1 MKKVIA
7 YVHTHWDREWYREFE
22 EFRLRLIEVVDE
34 ILERLQSGDLPE
46 FYFDGQTIAI
56 EDYLEIYPEKEDLIK
71 SLIKKKKLFVGPFCC
86 SADQFLTSG
95 ESLIRNLSFGLKKSF
110 EWGEKEF
117 IAYLSDTFGHCV
129 SMNEILKTAN
139 LDKAVMW
146 RGIGDFP
153 ADLTWNDIKTT
164 NLLQGYFND
173 FLNCDLDFDKKAEG
187 LKKYLDKI
195 SAKSGEY
202 VLLPI
207 GADHLKACDNLKELI
222 CKLNDK
228 FKNEY
233 EFVISNPLEYFKKI
247 NDEDRIT
254 VKGEFLNN
262 DKTFILQGVYSTRN
276 DIKQAN
282 ARCERKLCEAEMF
295 DAINSTFFH
304 KKSRQPQIDY
314 AYKTLIKNH
323 AHDSIYGCSTDKV
336 SREVLTRFE
345 KVEEIADGV
354 KKRCVRDL
362 SSDSG
367 IVALNLSNSNF
378 AGIATIKTTKKLP
391 MSLNAVKIGKERGF
405 ADEILYN
412 PNKIP
417 VTEDYTDIM
426 EYAVNLKNIPE
437 FSTKMITKNDIFD
450 ENDIKI
456 GKNSIENENIKI
468 KIDKN
473 KLVVTDKKNQKI
485 YGDFIKFTDIADIGD
500 SYNFAPL
507 KDDKKIVSKIKS
519 FKIEDKKFL
528 AILKVVFEI
537 KIPEKTTDKRRSIVS
552 PKHDIEARFALGSG
566 AKFVKIDLNYEN
578 KSKNHKL
585 QVVFDLKKPV
595 YETISEDLY
604 KTIKR
609 NFDPNYDLNDKI
621 PAPRGIEL
629 KQNTMPINRFVYS
642 NGVGI
647 ITDGLKEIEIA
658 QNTLAI
664 TLLRATG
671 IISNPKNPARG
682 TPAGPPIET
691 PELQMLGEQRAT
703 FAFSFTEKAENLY
716 KICDE
721 IFNPPILFFGN
732 LKNQQFIVKDNEN
745 IKVTAIKKS
754 VSNDLI
760 VRLVNYSN
768 EKELC
773 TIKCKQL
780 FETNLTEEK
789 SCPTN
794 NILYFNPHEIKTVK
808 IQP

>member
-1 MKKVIA
+1 M
-7 YVHTHWDREWYREFE
+7 T
-22 EFRLRLIEVVDE
+22 
-34 ILERLQSGDLPE
+34 
-46 FYFDGQTIAI
+46 
-56 EDYLEIYPEKEDLIK
+56 
-71 SLIKKKKLFVGPFCC
+71 C
-86 SADQFLTSG
+86 G
-95 ESLIRNLSFGLKKSF
+95 ESLIRNLSFGLKKSC
-110 EWGEKEF
+110 EWGEKDF

-139 LDKAVMW
+139 LDKAIMW
-146 RGIGDFP
+146 RGIGDLP

-164 NLLQGYFND
+164 NLIQGYFND

-195 SAKSGEY
+195 ASKSGDY

-222 CKLNDK
+222 SKLNDK

-247 NDEDRIT
+247 KDEDR
-254 VKGEFLNN
+254 VSVRGEFLNN

-295 DAINSTFFH
+295 DAINSTFYG

-336 SREVLTRFE
+336 SSEVLTRFE
-345 KVEEIADGV
+345 KVEEIADGI
-354 KKRCVRDL
+354 KKRCIRDI
-362 SSDSG
+362 SGDSG
-367 IVALNLSNSNF
+367 MVAINLSNNNF
-378 AGIATIKTTKKLP
+378 TGITTIKTTKKLP
-391 MSLNAVKIGKERGF
+391 PTLNAVKIGKERGF

-417 VTEDYTDIM
+417 VTEDYTDII

-437 FSTKMITKNDIFD
+437 FSSKTITKNDIFD
-450 ENDIKI
+450 GNDIKI

-473 KLVVTDKKNQKI
+473 KIVVTDKKNQKI
-485 YGDFIKFTDIADIGD
+485 YSDFMKFTDIADVGD

-507 KDDKKIVSKIKS
+507 KDDKKIISKIKS

-528 AILKVVFEI
+528 AILNVDFEI
-537 KIPEKTTDKRRSIVS
+537 KIPEKTTDKRRSLIS
-552 PKHDIEARFALGSG
+552 PKHEIKARFLLGSG
-566 AKFVKIDLNYEN
+566 AKFVKTDLKYEN
-578 KSKNHKL
+578 KSKDHKL
-585 QVVFDLKKPV
+585 QVAFNLEKPIEQTV
-595 YETISEDLY
+595 SEDLY
-604 KTIKR
+604 KTITR
-609 NFDPNYDLNDKI
+609 NFDPNYDLNGKI

-629 KQNTMPINRFVYS
+629 KQNTMPINRFVWS

-647 ITDGLKEIEIA
+647 ITDGLKEIEIYE
-658 QNTLAI
+658 NSMAI

-671 IISNPKNPARG
+671 IISNPKNPSRG

-691 PELQMLGEQRAT
+691 PKLQMLGEQKAT
-703 FAFSFTEKAENLY
+703 FAFSFTNKAENLY
-716 KICDE
+716 QICDE

-745 IKVTAIKKS
+745 IRVTTIKKS
-754 VSNDLI
+754 PENDLI
-760 VRLVNYSN
+760 VRLVNYSS

-780 FETNLTEEK
+780 FETDLTEEK
-789 SCPTN
+789 SSPTN
-794 NILYFNPHEIKTVK
+794 NILYFNPNEIKTVK
-808 IQP
+808 IHS

>member
-46 FYFDGQTIAI
+46 FYFDGQTIAL
-56 EDYLEIYPEKEDLIK
+56 EDYLEIYPGKEELIK
-71 SLIKKKKLFVGPFCC
+71 SLIKKKKLFVGPFRC

-95 ESLIRNLSFGLKKSF
+95 ESLIRNLSFGLKKSLD
-110 EWGEKEF
+110 WGEKDF

-139 LDKAVMW
+139 LDKAVIW
-146 RGIGDFP
+146 RGIGDLP

-164 NLLQGYFND
+164 NLIQGYFND
-173 FLNCDLDFDKKAEG
+173 FLNCDIDFDKKAEG
-187 LKKYLDKI
+187 LKKYLNKI
-195 SAKSGEY
+195 SEKSGEY

-207 GADHLKACDNLKELI
+207 GADHLKACDNLKKLI

-228 FKNEY
+228 FKEEY
-233 EFVISNPLEYFKKI
+233 EFIISNPIEYFQKI
-247 NDEDRIT
+247 NDEDRVS

-282 ARCERKLCEAEMF
+282 ARCERKLSEAEMF
-295 DAINSTFFH
+295 DAINSTFFR

-354 KKRCVRDL
+354 KKRCIRDI
-362 SSDSG
+362 SG
-367 IVALNLSNSNF
+367 EKGTVAINLSNTNF
-378 AGIATIKTTKKLP
+378 SGITTIKTTKKLP
-391 MSLNAVKIGKERGF
+391 ATLNAVKIGKERGF

-417 VTEDYTDIM
+417 VTEDYADII

-437 FSTKMITKNDIFD
+437 FSTKSVTKNDIFD
-450 ENDIKI
+450 KKDIKTR
-456 GKNSIENENIKI
+456 KNSIENENIKI
-468 KIDKN
+468 KIEGN

-485 YGDFIKFTDIADIGD
+485 YNDFLKFTDVADVGD

-507 KDDKKIVSKIKS
+507 KNDKKIVSKIKS
-519 FKIEDKKFL
+519 FKIENKKFL
-528 AILKVVFEI
+528 AILRIIFEI

-552 PKHDIEARFALGSG
+552 PRHEIEARFLLGSG
-566 AKFVKIDLNYEN
+566 EKFVKIDLNYEN
-578 KSKNHKL
+578 KSKDHKL
-585 QVVFDLKKPV
+585 QATFDLEKPV
-595 YETISEDLY
+595 CETISEDLY

-629 KQNTMPINRFVYS
+629 KQNTMPINRFVWT

-647 ITDGLKEIEIA
+647 ITDGLKEIEIF
-658 QNTLAI
+658 QNTLAV

-671 IISNPKNPARG
+671 IISKPKNPARG
-682 TPAGPPIET
+682 TPAGPPLEEN
-691 PELQMLGEQRAT
+691 ELQMIGKQQAS
-703 FAFSFTEKAENLY
+703 FAFSFEEKAENLY
-716 KICDE
+716 EICDK
-721 IFNPPILFFGN
+721 IFNPPILFFGS

-754 VSNDLI
+754 GTNGLT

-773 TIKCKQL
+773 TIKCRQL
-780 FETNLTEEK
+780 FETDLTEKK
-789 SCPTN
+789 SSPTN
-794 NILYFNPHEIKTVK
+794 NILYFNPNEIKTVK